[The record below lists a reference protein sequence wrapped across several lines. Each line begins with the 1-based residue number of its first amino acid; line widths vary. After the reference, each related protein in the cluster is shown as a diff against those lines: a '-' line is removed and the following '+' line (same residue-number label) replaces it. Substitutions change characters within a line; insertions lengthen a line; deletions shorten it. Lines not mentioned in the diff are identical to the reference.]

1 MDEATLTEAGMD
13 AWAFR
18 MGNVSEPVA
27 KQIALR
33 RAKRALRNP
42 DIQSRFTDL
51 FELGGFDVND
61 ATKAHI
67 GFIREG
73 NYPALRDYWAMTQG
87 PIKKQVDIRA
97 VHIDATPERE
107 PRTITPRV
115 LGPATVDA
123 VIEPVTED
131 DAC

>member
-1 MDEATLTEAGMD
+1 MD
-13 AWAFR
+13 AWAHR
-18 MGNVSEPVA
+18 MGNVGEPVA
-27 KQIALR
+27 RNIALR

-61 ATKAHI
+61 ATKAHVE
-67 GFIREG
+67 FIRNG
-73 NYPALRDYWAMTQG
+73 NYAALRDYWAMTQG

-97 VHIDATPERE
+97 VHIDATPQRE
-107 PRTITPRV
+107 PKSISPRV
-115 LGPATVDA
+115 LGP
-123 VIEPVTED
+123 VIENVAAADTVHDELVED